1 MFYKS
6 FSNDTD
12 GIKESV
18 WFIKQYKPT
27 KVLAESTGRL
37 EMNFVCAA
45 DKAGLPISV
54 CNLPQIR
61 LFAKASGRVAKQ
73 TSWMHKILLTLV
85 KY

>member
-1 MFYKS
+1 MILMVF
-6 FSNDTD
+6 
-12 GIKESV
+12 KESV

-61 LFAKASGRVAKQ
+61 LFAKASGRVAK
-73 TSWMHKILLTLV
+73 TDKLDAVLYKPTPANL
-85 KY
+85 